1 MKMPTLDERAM
12 QWANNNNKSD
22 GFVILDPE
30 FNITGWCKSL
40 ENNANTFVPGCTGIG
55 LNGEWFMTRGGDA
68 YNGAEEWIQFKYV
81 TKKKGRPA
89 TGKAKSNAERMKEYR
104 ARKAKEM
111 KRLEIVAHNAEQI
124 ADIERDISRDQFDE
138 IERLRAENE
147 HLRAMRNVTKK
158 AESND
163 GAFDALASKLAMTE
177 KAFLSSQG
185 EIKRLYAEIAELQR
199 EVVKLSKKPKNGFL

>member
-1 MKMPTLDERAM
+1 
-12 QWANNNNKSD
+12 
-22 GFVILDPE
+22 
-30 FNITGWCKSL
+30 
-40 ENNANTFVPGCTGIG
+40 
-55 LNGEWFMTRGGDA
+55 
-68 YNGAEEWIQFKYV
+68 
-81 TKKKGRPA
+81 
-89 TGKAKSNAERMKEYR
+89 MKEYR

-199 EVVKLSKKPKNGFL
+199 EVVKLSKKHQKGYL